1 MNHDQP
7 HNATDGSSLSE
18 HCDLAGLSTVKKP
31 GVIDNSDLVY
41 DSAPEDSNMG
51 LEIHDTLLE
60 GRDYVLL
67 PYEVWNQ
74 LFTW

>member
-1 MNHDQP
+1 MNQEQL
-7 HNATDGSSLSE
+7 NNTNDGSSLLE
-18 HCDLAGLSTVKKP
+18 NCDSAGSTAVKKP
-31 GVIDNSDLVY
+31 RVIDNSDLVY
-41 DSAPEDSNMG
+41 DSASEDI
-51 LEIHDTLLE
+51 EIHDTLLE